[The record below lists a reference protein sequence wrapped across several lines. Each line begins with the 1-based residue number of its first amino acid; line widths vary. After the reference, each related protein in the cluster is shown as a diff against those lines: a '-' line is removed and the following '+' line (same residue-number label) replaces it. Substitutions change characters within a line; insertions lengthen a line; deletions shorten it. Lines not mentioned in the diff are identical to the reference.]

1 MTTYLMGFGDAIAKE
16 KIIDGK
22 LCIRDLSKYILM
34 LEIAVKV
41 QEDRWE
47 ASYYYKSKA
56 SNCKLWTKITVNFKM
71 DSECDIYS

>member
-1 MTTYLMGFGDAIAKE
+1 MIVMCFSTQAPTTVTPVAMTTYLMGFGDAIAKE

-41 QEDRWE
+41 QEDR
-47 ASYYYKSKA
+47 
-56 SNCKLWTKITVNFKM
+56 
-71 DSECDIYS
+71 

>member
-41 QEDRWE
+41 QEDR
-47 ASYYYKSKA
+47 
-56 SNCKLWTKITVNFKM
+56 
-71 DSECDIYS
+71 